1 MWSPERPLQSFVY
14 IEDDDHRSTYKIYW
28 KLWSLNCIKRSRFL
42 NDLKFIEFIWSKGL
56 QEKCWKYSGSLAL
69 ARGTINLNIIEIWI
83 WNLITK
89 SKLKMIFE
97 YNLSEVKG
105 SRKSVENRPGAEAL
119 AGGTINIIYFILLY
133 TEARVT
139 GLHWNIK
146 RDSVLYFDISGTF
159 L

>member
-1 MWSPERPLQSFVY
+1 
-14 IEDDDHRSTYKIYW
+14 
-28 KLWSLNCIKRSRFL
+28 
-42 NDLKFIEFIWSKGL
+42 
-56 QEKCWKYSGSLAL
+56 
-69 ARGTINLNIIEIWI
+69 
-83 WNLITK
+83 
-89 SKLKMIFE
+89 MIFE

-133 TEARVT
+133 TESRVT

-146 RDSVLYFDISGTF
+146 RDSVLYFGISGTF